1 MKKIS
6 LIIVTVIL
14 NFAIFSCTPE
24 SIVDQ
29 VNEQACCGDDEEI
42 LPPPPPPPPGDD
54 GVIGG

>member
-1 MKKIS
+1 MLLFIGA
-6 LIIVTVIL
+6 
-14 NFAIFSCTPE
+14 NFTSCTPE
-24 SIVDQ
+24 NIVDQ